1 MAPKYYTPFLNEF
14 HDQFEYEELDLVWK
28 KKVFDFRDLEIIHD
42 ELLEG
47 KLRVKHLDR
56 QDVEECGW
64 IQDSNLNNEENPDLF
79 DIHGFSIGYHKEYGD
94 VQFIIYHFPD
104 GFVIIESIKNNS
116 HGFENMHFRG
126 TIKNKSELK
135 KIMVQLGIN

>member
-56 QDVEECGW
+56 EDIETLDWECK
-64 IQDSNLNNEENPDLF
+64 LF
-79 DIHGFSIGYHKEYGD
+79 DQSYNSGE
-94 VQFIIYHFPD
+94 FIINNKYILIFNLIDSFCIIKHINFPD
-104 GFVIIESIKNNS
+104 HVEKNIISI
-116 HGFENMHFRG
+116 FQG

-135 KIMVQLGIN
+135 KLMVQLGIN